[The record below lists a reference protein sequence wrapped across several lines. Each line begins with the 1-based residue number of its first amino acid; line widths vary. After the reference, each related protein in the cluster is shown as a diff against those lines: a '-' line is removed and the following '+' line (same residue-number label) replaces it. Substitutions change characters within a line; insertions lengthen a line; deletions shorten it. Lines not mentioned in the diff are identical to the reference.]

1 MSETTPD
8 AIDLLK
14 VSRVSRYFH
23 TGGLINSIRLMAV
36 NDVSFTLHKDK
47 PEIFTIAGES
57 GSGKTTLSR
66 LLLRDL
72 EPSEGEVLF
81 EGRNVTAIRKGGEFK
96 AFMKKVQPV
105 FQNPFETFNPLR
117 RVEEYLID
125 TAVNFGAAA
134 DRKAA
139 LAVVDRA
146 LHLVG
151 LSLEEISRRYPHEL
165 SGGQIQRVS
174 VARSLIPHPSLI
186 LADEPVSM
194 VDASLRMAIVN
205 LFKKLRDEEGVSVIY
220 ITHDLA
226 TAYYIS
232 NRIAIMLRGF
242 VVEMGPVEAVLGSPL
257 HPYTQLLKESVP
269 APDPVDKKAWAKRI
283 GLSTQEVKEYSRGG
297 CKFAARCPKAMD
309 KCRQL
314 DPPDVESEGR
324 TVKCYLYGGT

>member
-1 MSETTPD
+1 MNGENK
-8 AIDLLK
+8 LLD
-14 VSRVSRYFH
+14 VRHAARYFH
-23 TGGLINSIRLMAV
+23 VGGLFNGTRLMAV
-36 NDVSFTLHKDK
+36 NDVSFSLEKDR

-66 LLLRDL
+66 MILRDL
-72 EPSEGEVLF
+72 DPSTGEVIF
-81 EGRNVTAIRKGGEFK
+81 ENRSVTTIRKGSEFK
-96 AFMKKVQPV
+96 SFMKKVQPV

-125 TAVNFGAAA
+125 TAINFGAAA
-134 DRKAA
+134 DRKSA
-139 LAVVDRA
+139 LIVVDRV

-151 LSLEEISRRYPHEL
+151 LSLEELSRRYPHEL

-174 VARSLIPHPSLI
+174 VARSLIPNPSLI

-242 VVEMGPVEAVLGSPL
+242 VVEMGPVEAVLGNPL

-269 APDPVDKKAWAKRI
+269 APDPVDKEAWAKRI
-283 GLSTQEVKEYSRGG
+283 GLSTQEVKEYSQMG
-297 CKFAARCPKAMD
+297 CKFAARCPKALD
-309 KCRQL
+309 KCRQN
-314 DPPDVESEGR
+314 DPPDVEIEGR
-324 TVKCYLYGGT
+324 TVKCCLYGGA